1 MSFAG
6 YVLLSSFLL
15 GTPQSTES
23 SATLSALS
31 ELDREHFE
39 VYLCPVHRDEQRTGP
54 GRCPVCDREM
64 VERVLVSSYTC
75 PMHPKIDEEEAG
87 SCPICNMNLVPTT
100 KELEWFCPDEPGRV
114 SSLPGTCRDGT
125 PMSLRMIAMAHGDHN
140 PKHGGM
146 LFMAP
151 DGFHHIEGVLDDDGT
166 FRLYI
171 YNDFTEPLDATPFE
185 AEVKGEPLV
194 AESGGAYL
202 ATKLP
207 EPSYPAEVVLKV
219 RFPGTHEDAARFDFI
234 FMGEAAEATE
244 AEATL
249 ALPEFR
255 IPDTA
260 DGIFDEILQRDERVK
275 ELIRRGNWPDLYIP
289 ALEAKE
295 LVLALLEKEPER
307 FAFPAKKLVRA
318 AWLLDTYG
326 DLGNRL
332 EVESAYRLFERAVRE
347 LEEAHAP

>member
-1 MSFAG
+1 MTGVMSLAG
-6 YVLLSSFLL
+6 HALVTLFLL
-15 GTPQSTES
+15 TGVQAREES
-23 SATLSALS
+23 DLG
-31 ELDREHFE
+31 LDREHFE

-54 GRCPVCDREM
+54 ARCPVCDREM
-64 VERVLVSSYTC
+64 VQRVLVSSYSC
-75 PMHPKIDEEEAG
+75 PMHPKIEEEEEG
-87 SCPICNMNLVPTT
+87 SCPICNMSLVRTT
-100 KELEWFCPDEPGRV
+100 RELEWFCPGEPGRV
-114 SSLPGTCRDGT
+114 SSLPGRCRDGT
-125 PMSLRMIAMAHGDHN
+125 PMSVRSIAMAHGDHN

-151 DGFHHIEGVLDDDGT
+151 DGFHHIEGVLDEDGT
-166 FRLYI
+166 FRLYL
-171 YNDFTEPLDATPFE
+171 YDDFTEPIDAAPFE
-185 AEVKGEPLV
+185 AEVDGRRLA

-202 ATKLP
+202 ATRV
-207 EPSYPAEVVLKV
+207 EDPSYPAEIVLEV

-234 FMGEAAEATE
+234 FMGDSAEE
-244 AEATL
+244 EATL

-255 IPDTA
+255 VPDTA
-260 DGIFDEILQRDERVK
+260 DGIFEEILKRDERVK

-347 LEEAHAP
+347 LTFAHAR